1 MYLLLFLFWLIL
13 MGKVTTEI
21 VIFGIG
27 LTVLIGIMMYVLF
40 DYTPKK
46 EISYLIRVPLFVVY
60 IFVLIREIIIANINV
75 MQVITNKEIKIEPTL
90 VTFRSGLRTSFGRF
104 MLANSITLT
113 PGTISVNVKD
123 DVFTVHCLSTAFL
136 DVSES
141 SPFITYIKKLEGE

>member
-13 MGKVTTEI
+13 MGRVTTEI

-27 LTVLIGIMMYVLF
+27 LTVLTGIMMYVLF
-40 DYTPKK
+40 GYTPKK
-46 EISYLIRVPLFVVY
+46 EIRYLIRVPLFVVY

-90 VTFRSGLRTSFGRF
+90 VTFYSGLKTSFGKF

-113 PGTISVNVKD
+113 PGTISVNVKG

-136 DVSES
+136 DVSEN
-141 SPFITYIKKLEGE
+141 SPFITYIKRLEG

>member
-13 MGKVTTEI
+13 MGRVTTEI

-27 LTVLIGIMMYVLF
+27 LTVLTGIMMYVLF
-40 DYTPKK
+40 GYTPKK
-46 EISYLIRVPLFVVY
+46 EIRYLIRVPLFVVY

-90 VTFRSGLRTSFGRF
+90 VTFRSGLRTGFGRF

-113 PGTISVNVKD
+113 PGTISVNVKG

>member
-13 MGKVTTEI
+13 MGRVTTEI
-21 VIFGIG
+21 FIFGIG
-27 LTVLIGIMMYVLF
+27 LTVLTGIMMYVLF
-40 DYTPKK
+40 GYTPKK
-46 EISYLIRVPLFVVY
+46 EIRYLIRVPLFVVY

-90 VTFRSGLRTSFGRF
+90 VTFHSGLKTSFGKF

-113 PGTISVNVKD
+113 PGTISVNVKG

-136 DVSES
+136 DVGEN
-141 SPFITYIKKLEGE
+141 SPFITYIKRLEG

>member
-13 MGKVTTEI
+13 MGRVTTEI

-27 LTVLIGIMMYVLF
+27 LTVLTGIMMYVLF
-40 DYTPKK
+40 GYTPKK
-46 EISYLIRVPLFVVY
+46 EIRYLIRVPLFVVY

-90 VTFRSGLRTSFGRF
+90 VTFQSGLKTSFGKF

-113 PGTISVNVKD
+113 PGTISVNVKG

-136 DVSES
+136 DVSEN
-141 SPFITYIKKLEGE
+141 SPFITYIKRLEG

>member
-13 MGKVTTEI
+13 MGRVTTEI

-27 LTVLIGIMMYVLF
+27 LTVLIGIMIYVLF

-90 VTFRSGLRTSFGRF
+90 VTFRSGLRTGFGRF

-113 PGTISVNVKD
+113 PGTISVNVKG

>member
-13 MGKVTTEI
+13 MGRVTTEI

-27 LTVLIGIMMYVLF
+27 LTVLTGIIMYVLF
-40 DYTPKK
+40 GYTPKK
-46 EISYLIRVPLFVVY
+46 EIRYLIRVPLFVVY

-90 VTFRSGLRTSFGRF
+90 VTFHSGLKTSFGKF

-113 PGTISVNVKD
+113 PGTISVNVKG

-136 DVSES
+136 DVSEN
-141 SPFITYIKKLEGE
+141 SPFITYIKRLEG

>member
-13 MGKVTTEI
+13 MGRVTTEI

-27 LTVLIGIMMYVLF
+27 LTVLTGIMMYVLF
-40 DYTPKK
+40 GYTPKK
-46 EISYLIRVPLFVVY
+46 EIRY
-60 IFVLIREIIIANINV
+60 V

-90 VTFRSGLRTSFGRF
+90 VTFHSGLKTSFGKF

-113 PGTISVNVKD
+113 PGTISVNVKG

-136 DVSES
+136 DVSEN
-141 SPFITYIKKLEGE
+141 SPFITYIKRLEG

>member
-13 MGKVTTEI
+13 MGRVTTEI

-27 LTVLIGIMMYVLF
+27 LTVLTGIMMYVLF
-40 DYTPKK
+40 GYTPKK
-46 EISYLIRVPLFVVY
+46 EIRYLIRVPLFVVY

-90 VTFRSGLRTSFGRF
+90 VTFRSGLKTSFGKF

-113 PGTISVNVKD
+113 PGTISVNVKG

-136 DVSES
+136 DVSEN
-141 SPFITYIKKLEGE
+141 SPFITYIKRLEG

>member
-13 MGKVTTEI
+13 MGRVTTEI

-27 LTVLIGIMMYVLF
+27 LTVLTGIMMYVLF
-40 DYTPKK
+40 GYTPKK
-46 EISYLIRVPLFVVY
+46 EIRYLIRVPLFVVY

-90 VTFRSGLRTSFGRF
+90 VTFRSGLRTGFGRF

-113 PGTISVNVKD
+113 PGTISVNVKG

-136 DVSES
+136 DVSEN
-141 SPFITYIKKLEGE
+141 SPFITYIKRLEG

>member
-27 LTVLIGIMMYVLF
+27 LTILVGIMMYVLF

-46 EISYLIRVPLFVVY
+46 EMSYLIRVPLFVVY

-113 PGTISVNVKD
+113 PGTISVNVKG